1 MTPQEVQLTLI
12 DRSILKSYCSTL
24 KGLGDYL
31 GEGYEIVLHS
41 LEDFEHSVIYIDHGE
56 HTGRTPGAPITDKA
70 LDILAKINKNG
81 SICET
86 YYSFNSKGEPLKSTT
101 IAIKGEGDKIIG
113 LLCMN
118 YYMNTSFYDFVHSF
132 VPKEEKVIENK
143 EFIVETFASSV
154 DDMIL
159 STLNTVREQVYNDVN
174 ISSSNKNKEIIN
186 ILYNKGI
193 FQIKDS
199 VTKIAELL
207 NISKN
212 TVYLHLRNCSN
223 DTTSSDN

>member
-1 MTPQEVQLTLI
+1 MKPQEVQLTLI
-12 DRSILKSYCSTL
+12 DKLILESYCSTL

-31 GEGYEIVLHS
+31 GKGYEVVLHS
-41 LEDFEHSVIYIDHGE
+41 LEDFEHSVIYIDNGE
-56 HTGRTPGAPITDKA
+56 YTGRTPGAPITNKA
-70 LDILAKINKNG
+70 LDMLIKMNEDG
-81 SICET
+81 STHET

-101 IAIKGEGDKIIG
+101 VGIKGENDKIIG

-118 YYMNTSFYDFVHSF
+118 YYMNTSFYDFIHSF
-132 VPKEEKVIENK
+132 IPKEDIILDSETTS
-143 EFIVETFASSV
+143 ETFASSV

-159 STLNTVREQVYNDVN
+159 STFNTVRDKVFNDST
-174 ISSSNKNKEIIN
+174 ISSSNRNKEIIN
-186 ILYNKGI
+186 IMYNKGI

-199 VTKIAELL
+199 VSKVADLL

-223 DTTSSDN
+223 SNN